1 MTCRKH
7 HPQIFPCKELTDAA
21 SRCKIWSNLFFFRDV
36 SHSLKGESFMT
47 RKILLLLVILIFI
60 APTTSF
66 LRPGINEPEETLQKE
81 LGALDDYLN
90 KLDSVEGLID
100 RSAFDATALSRK
112 LGHDQKKTFDFVRD
126 RIGYQ
131 AYDGVLRGAQGTLLE
146 GAGNSIDRS
155 LLLLRLL
162 QANGETFS
170 YRFAQGTLSP
180 SRTHELI
187 AGMFKKDM
195 QPALAAEGSYDPDET
210 HKILGLRAKELE
222 RQEQEIGLES
232 EDFDA
237 NLKKGVRR
245 DYEFVTQKL
254 SEKPITLDVDKSDT
268 IEGLLESARKHYWLQ
283 VKQGE
288 EWVDMD
294 PCFPDSQ
301 PGSRT
306 CEPEKTLESLDE
318 ALFHSLGVSVT
329 IEKLS
334 AGKTTKQLIY
344 QNSKPAAD
352 LQGESV
358 MVGFIPEALDI
369 DALLK
374 MGATKD
380 NLLEKIDSF
389 SRYQPV
395 IDFGRTREYG
405 RPFDLEGNTYIFQA
419 GSFQKASEEGYSALG
434 RRLFRDRKKADDHL
448 SALWLEISLYSP
460 GGKKTVFTREL
471 VDRIGIEHRK
481 AGNFSI
487 SSDWQDARR
496 IKLALIRSYTMLPI
510 CSRFDADFALSKYF
524 EILFD
529 KRELLRIGLR
539 SRHGQYDS
547 AFSDLSREADFFP
560 THIMA
565 IARLG
570 MGFLPEF
577 IPESTRHYYPQP
589 NLYAYEESLDFAD
602 GEGIIQ
608 RCGYDLV
615 SSRLRVVSPEAKGR
629 DISASLLK
637 HGILL
642 SNLEVE
648 MIDPSCG
655 SMEPFSTHTVMEM
668 AKSQNI
674 GFKVILPGE
683 REILDSM
690 EINPTAMSRLQAEL
704 DRGYVVIT
712 PEKDVSIEGKEVL
725 AWWRVDPKTS
735 HIIGVTQWGRGQA
748 VAEKMTVLSDISI
761 PVTEKCLKY
770 VACLLQG
777 ILGGGPLH
785 QTNAECLVKFLQE
798 VINDS
803 IKRVRR
809 ELYIKTYEKMSGRA
823 LGDRVRDLL
832 GIYWKIYDT
841 WINPS

>member
-1 MTCRKH
+1 
-7 HPQIFPCKELTDAA
+7 
-21 SRCKIWSNLFFFRDV
+21 
-36 SHSLKGESFMT
+36 MT
-47 RKILLLLVILIFI
+47 RKILLLLVILVFT
-60 APTTSF
+60 APTASF
-66 LRPGINEPEETLQKE
+66 LRPGTNDPEDTLQKE
-81 LGALDDYLN
+81 LEALDDYLN

-100 RSAFDATALSRK
+100 RSAFDVTVLSRK
-112 LGHDQKKTFDFVRD
+112 LGHDQRKIFDFVRD

-162 QANGETFS
+162 QASGETFS
-170 YRFAQGTLSP
+170 YRFSRGTLSP
-180 SRTHELI
+180 SRAQELI
-187 AGMFKKDM
+187 AGMFKEDT
-195 QPALAAEGSYDPDET
+195 QPALADKGSYDPEET
-210 HKILGLRAKELE
+210 HKILGLSSRELE
-222 RQEQEIGLES
+222 KQEREIRHKS
-232 EDFDA
+232 EDFIA
-237 NLKKGVRR
+237 NLKEEVGK
-245 DYEFVTQKL
+245 DYEFVTRKL
-254 SEKPITLDVDKSDT
+254 TDRSIKLDMDKSDT
-268 IEGLLESARKHYWLQ
+268 IEGLLEIARKHYWLQ
-283 VKQGE
+283 VKKGE

-294 PCFPDSQ
+294 PCLPDSR

-306 CEPEKTLESLDE
+306 CEPEQTLESLDE
-318 ALFHSLGVSVT
+318 GLFHSIGISVT

-334 AGKTTKQLIY
+334 TGKTTKQLVY
-344 QNSKPAAD
+344 QNSKPAAN

-358 MVGFIPEALDI
+358 MVGFIPESLDI
-369 DALLK
+369 DALLR
-374 MGATKD
+374 MGTTKEG
-380 NLLEKIDSF
+380 LLEKIDSF

-395 IDFGRTREYG
+395 VDFGRTREYG

-460 GGKKTVFTREL
+460 GGDRTVFTREL
-471 VDRIGIEHRK
+471 VDRIGIENRK
-481 AGNFSI
+481 AANFSL

-496 IKLALIRSYTMLPI
+496 VKLALIRSYTILPV

-524 EILFD
+524 ELLFD
-529 KRELLRIGLR
+529 KRELLRIALR
-539 SRHGQYDS
+539 SRHGQFEG

-565 IARLG
+565 IARMG

-589 NLYAYEESLDFAD
+589 NLYAYEESLDFAG

-608 RCGYDLV
+608 RCGYDLI
-615 SSRLRVVSPEAKGR
+615 SNRLRVVSPEARGR
-629 DISASLLK
+629 DISASLPK

-642 SNLEVE
+642 SNIEVE
-648 MIDPSCG
+648 MIGPSCG

-690 EINPTAMSRLQAEL
+690 EINPTAMSQLQAEL

-712 PEKDVSIEGKEVL
+712 PEKDVSLGSKKVL

-735 HIIGVTQWGRGQA
+735 HILGVTQWGRGQA

-809 ELYIKTYEKMSGRA
+809 ELYIKTVERMSGIG

>member
-1 MTCRKH
+1 M
-7 HPQIFPCKELTDAA
+7 LG
-21 SRCKIWSNLFFFRDV
+21 FFM
-36 SHSLKGESFMT
+36 K
-47 RKILLLLVILIFI
+47 RKILVLFVILILVT
-60 APTTSF
+60 PKTSF
-66 LRPGINEPEETLQKE
+66 LRPGISEPEETLTKE
-81 LGALDDYLN
+81 LEALDDYLS
-90 KLDSVEGLID
+90 KLDSIEELID
-100 RSAFDATALSRK
+100 RSAFDIDALSRK
-112 LGHDQKKTFDFVRD
+112 LGHDQRKIFDFVRD

-131 AYDGVLRGAQGTLLE
+131 AYDGVLRGAQGILLE

-162 QANGETFS
+162 QETGETFS
-170 YRFAQGTLSP
+170 YRFVQGTLS
-180 SRTHELI
+180 SSQTQELI
-187 AGMFKKDM
+187 AGMLKEDM
-195 QPALAAEGSYDPDET
+195 RPGLAADGSYNPDET
-210 HKILGLRAKELE
+210 HKILGLSAKELE
-222 RQEQEIGLES
+222 RQEQEIGLEAQ
-232 EDFDA
+232 EFTKD
-237 NLKKGVRR
+237 LKKGVEE

-254 SEKPITLDVDKSDT
+254 SDRSIKLDVDKSDT
-268 IEGLLESARKHYWLQ
+268 IEGLLESARKHYWIQ
-283 VKQGE
+283 VKKGE

-294 PCFPDSQ
+294 PCFPDSL
-301 PGSRT
+301 PGSRS
-306 CEPEKTLESLDE
+306 CEPEQTLERLDE
-318 ALFHSLGVSVT
+318 ELFHSIGVSVY

-334 AGKTTKQLIY
+334 AGKTTKRLVY
-344 QNSKPAAD
+344 QNRRSAAD
-352 LQGESV
+352 LQGKSV

-369 DALLK
+369 DALLRS
-374 MGATKD
+374 GATKEA
-380 NLLEKIDSF
+380 LLEKIDSF

-395 IDFGRTREYG
+395 IDFGRVREYG

-448 SALWLEISLYSP
+448 SALWLEIALYSP
-460 GGKKTVFTREL
+460 GGEKTVFKREL
-471 VDRIGIEHRK
+471 VDRIGIEHRT
-481 AGNFSI
+481 AGNLSL
-487 SSDWQDARR
+487 SSDWQDTRR
-496 IKLALIRSYTMLPI
+496 VKLALIRSYTMLPV
-510 CSRFDADFALSKYF
+510 CSRFNVDFALSKYF

-539 SRHGQYDS
+539 LRHGQYDG

-565 IARLG
+565 IARMG

-577 IPESTRHYYPQP
+577 IPESTRHYYYPEP
-589 NLYAYEESLDFAD
+589 NLYAYEESLDFTD

-608 RCGYDLV
+608 RCGYDLI
-615 SSRLRVVSPEAKGR
+615 SNRLRVVSPEARGR

-642 SNLEVE
+642 SNIEVE
-648 MIDPSCG
+648 MIEPSCG
-655 SMEPFSTHTVMEM
+655 RMEPFSTHAVMGI

-690 EINPTAMSRLQAEL
+690 EINPTALSRLQDEL
-704 DRGYVVIT
+704 DEGYVVIT
-712 PEKDVSIEGKEVL
+712 PEKDVSLEGKKVL

-761 PVTEKCLKY
+761 PLTEKCLKY

-777 ILGGGPLH
+777 ILGGGPLY

-809 ELYIKTYEKMSGRA
+809 ELYIKTVERMSGIA

-841 WINPS
+841 WIDS